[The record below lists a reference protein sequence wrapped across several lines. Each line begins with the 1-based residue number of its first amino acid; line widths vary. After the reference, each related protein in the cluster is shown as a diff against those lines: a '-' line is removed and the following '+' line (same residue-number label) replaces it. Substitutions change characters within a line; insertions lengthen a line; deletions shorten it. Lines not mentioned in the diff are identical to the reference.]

1 MIELLNDEE
10 YYIRI
15 EAIEI
20 LAEILH
26 LMSKDVVEKEFIP
39 VFLSTMEST
48 LEDITVRLAQILGKI
63 VFQLQKLDLHITY
76 RGKVVEFF

>member
-1 MIELLNDEE
+1 LSEVIELLNDEE

-26 LMSKDVVEKEFIP
+26 LMSQDVVEKEFIP
-39 VFLSTMEST
+39 VFLSTIEST

-63 VFQLQKLDLHITY
+63 VF
-76 RGKVVEFF
+76 

>member
-1 MIELLNDEE
+1 MSEVIELLNDEE

-26 LMSKDVVEKEFIP
+26 LMSQDVVEKEFIP
-39 VFLSTMEST
+39 VFLSTIEST

-63 VFQLQKLDLHITY
+63 VF
-76 RGKVVEFF
+76 